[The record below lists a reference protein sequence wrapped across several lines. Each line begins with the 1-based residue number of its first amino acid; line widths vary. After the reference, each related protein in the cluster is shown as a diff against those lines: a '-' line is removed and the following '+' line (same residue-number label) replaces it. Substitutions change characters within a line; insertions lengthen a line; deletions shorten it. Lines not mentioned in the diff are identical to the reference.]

1 MLEPHSLASVFVF
14 AFFVSLGAVVS
25 PGPVSAA
32 IVTEAP
38 RQGWRVGPLVA
49 AGHVGLELLV
59 VLLISLGLN
68 SRLASPS
75 ITSAI
80 AIIGGLILLLMGG
93 SYVVGVWKRTLS
105 LPDPD
110 QNRTPRSRWALLSL
124 GILTTL
130 SNPFWYA
137 WWMTVAAGYLAQSEA
152 VGLVAGPVVFY
163 LGHISADI
171 TWDSALGLAT
181 SAGGR
186 WLNNTTY
193 RMLSA
198 LAGGF
203 MIYLGFVFLRSG
215 IGT

>member
-1 MLEPHSLASVFVF
+1 M
-14 AFFVSLGAVVS
+14 
-25 PGPVSAA
+25 
-32 IVTEAP
+32 TEAP

-59 VLLISLGLN
+59 VVLISLGLN
-68 SRLASPS
+68 SKLATPS
-75 ITSAI
+75 ITNAI

-93 SYVVGVWKRTLS
+93 SYLAGVWKGSLS

-110 QNRTPRSRWALLSL
+110 QDRTPQSGWALLSL
-124 GILTTL
+124 GVLTTL

-152 VGLVAGPVVFY
+152 AGLLAGPLVFY

-171 TWDSALGLAT
+171 AWDSALAVAT

-193 RMLSA
+193 RMLTA

-215 IGT
+215 VGI